1 METVIS
7 LPVIAPGEFLGIF
20 VVSTMVLILGV
31 GYAALVTFSKM
42 GYLSKK
48 WLPVSYI
55 FWIMQGYSLYD
66 LSVRIHS
73 SPFTFKVL
81 MVAMVAYLFA
91 PHLYFYLV
99 EQAEK
104 RYDQAEETGNQPV
117 K

>member
-7 LPVIAPGEFLGIF
+7 MPAIAPGEFLGIF
-20 VVSTMVLILGV
+20 VVATGVLVLGV
-31 GYAALVTFSKM
+31 AYAALVTLSKM

-48 WLPVSYI
+48 WLPISYV

-73 SPFTFKVL
+73 SDFTFKVL
-81 MVAMVAYLFA
+81 MVAMIAYLFA

-99 EQAEK
+99 EEAEK
-104 RYDQAEETGNQPV
+104 RYDQAEAKEEL
-117 K
+117 